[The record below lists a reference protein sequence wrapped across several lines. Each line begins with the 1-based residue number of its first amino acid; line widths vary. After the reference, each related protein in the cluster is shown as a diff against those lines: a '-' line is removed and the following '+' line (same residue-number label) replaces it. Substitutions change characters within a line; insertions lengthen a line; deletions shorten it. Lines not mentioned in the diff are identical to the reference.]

1 MHVCSLAR
9 PACLP
14 CMSGLFLSVMY
25 VCRDQG
31 RPPPPSTCYV
41 VGGESL
47 EGRSLFLC
55 LTRPPLPPKS
65 LGLDFWSRPG
75 TGGLFRLWSSE
86 WCLVL
91 MAGERLRRSGSE
103 RYCPPASSSVS
114 SPGFRCGVGVGSRDG
129 SGAGVGGGVFWFWSG
144 CVLLVWS
151 VLAGVEVGWGRV
163 CRGQGR
169 GVVVVQCC
177 CCHVWSECWPTSDTT
192 HRSAG
197 SSSSFGSHYVLHE
210 LWCVSMFD
218 VFQPRSL
225 TSVRLEA
232 DEPGLSRY
240 VTARRGTPCRRAGG
254 LAKLS

>member
-41 VGGESL
+41 VGCESL

-114 SPGFRCGVGVGSRDG
+114 PPRFRCGVGVGSRDG
-129 SGAGVGGGVFWFWSG
+129 SGAGVGGG
-144 CVLLVWS
+144 C
-151 VLAGVEVGWGRV
+151 
-163 CRGQGR
+163 
-169 GVVVVQCC
+169 
-177 CCHVWSECWPTSDTT
+177 
-192 HRSAG
+192 
-197 SSSSFGSHYVLHE
+197 FGSGLGVFC
-210 LWCVSMFD
+210 WFGVSW
-218 VFQPRSL
+218 QGL
-225 TSVRLEA
+225 RLV
-232 DEPGLSRY
+232 G
-240 VTARRGTPCRRAGG
+240 VGG
-254 LAKLS
+254 MSG